1 VLSSNKVK
9 TVAPFGDKLRQ
20 LRMQQGLTQRAL
32 AHALGYTNAHA
43 YISDFE
49 TGKRR
54 PTAEFVL
61 KVARY
66 FNVSADLLLKD
77 ELDLDDAGMPLEDN
91 NAS

>member
-1 VLSSNKVK
+1 MP
-9 TVAPFGDKLRQ
+9 TFGDKLRR
-20 LRMQQGLTQRAL
+20 LRIQQGLTQRGL

-66 FNVSADLLLKD
+66 FNVSADRLLKD
-77 ELDLDDAGMPLEDN
+77 ELDLDGPETPGGLAVG
-91 NAS
+91 